1 MENFKKREDQTP
13 NDIIAAA
20 AKIIKSDIRE
30 LPCDKSKYPIIDQ
43 MDDINYAK
51 NWVPESLTI
60 FLHHL
65 ISSELK
71 QVSIGQCIAQCSRPR
86 SMIASIP
93 FGVGVDIDKSFA
105 TKWLVDHLSR
115 LGFCISS
122 DEVKLFKQ
130 SAAEES
136 RHNQPPEEHRMK
148 FTQWVAD
155 NVDHNICTLTG
166 KDTFH
171 GMGIISICPYPI
183 QRFNAIKRLKH
194 KQFTGFVDAVDIV
207 PSHGS
212 SHLGLL
218 KLKFKP
224 IKDLASTILQ
234 SSEMNLDL
242 LWQTAWFLTSKESPR
257 PKWSGFMQHATTSN
271 SIYQKASI
279 KFLPIIDMN
288 PSDETCIYS
297 TLQFVMSQ
305 ADKLGISTPCIT
317 FDQPLWLKATGNH

>member
-1 MENFKKREDQTP
+1 
-13 NDIIAAA
+13 
-20 AKIIKSDIRE
+20 
-30 LPCDKSKYPIIDQ
+30 
-43 MDDINYAK
+43 
-51 NWVPESLTI
+51 
-60 FLHHL
+60 
-65 ISSELK
+65 
-71 QVSIGQCIAQCSRPR
+71 
-86 SMIASIP
+86 
-93 FGVGVDIDKSFA
+93 
-105 TKWLVDHLSR
+105 
-115 LGFCISS
+115 
-122 DEVKLFKQ
+122 
-130 SAAEES
+130 
-136 RHNQPPEEHRMK
+136 MK

-166 KDTFH
+166 KGTFH

-207 PSHGS
+207 PFHGS
-212 SHLGLL
+212 SQHGLL
-218 KLKFKP
+218 KLRFKP

-234 SSEMNLDL
+234 SPEMNLDL

-257 PKWSGFMQHATTSN
+257 PNWSGLMQHATTSN

-317 FDQPLWLKATGNH
+317 FDQPLWLKATGIIKNKDLNIACRLGGFHTLMSFLCSIGNFMAGSGLAEVFEEVYAEHTVNHVLSGKAVARSLRAHMLVQSALMAHIIDAMADNGEIEPLEFESVYKNVMDNGMSKDEIIELGNSDAFKRVKSAISAFIKKKKRCFSYSSVMASVYGIC